1 MGDKTY
7 EKEAKQNKHVK
18 AKTKQTN
25 KNLGFL
31 GNGIT
36 HARIGLRIDNLAC
49 MRGLDYAY
57 ANPCPENLKTQKQS
71 RTLKQ
76 KSNNLTCTQHKKN

>member
-1 MGDKTY
+1 M
-7 EKEAKQNKHVK
+7 K

-36 HARIGLRIDNLAC
+36 HARIGLHAHYQAC
-49 MRGLDYAY
+49 VHRQDYAY
-57 ANPCPENLKTQKQS
+57 ASPCPKNLETQKQ
-71 RTLKQ
+71 R
-76 KSNNLTCTQHKKN
+76 